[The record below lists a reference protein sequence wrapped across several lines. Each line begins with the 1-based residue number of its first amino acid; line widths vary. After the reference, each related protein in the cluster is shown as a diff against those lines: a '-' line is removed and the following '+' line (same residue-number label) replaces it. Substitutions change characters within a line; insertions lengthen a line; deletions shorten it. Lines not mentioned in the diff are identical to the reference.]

1 MSSARLLELD
11 PPAAAYPERAEF
23 NRSKT
28 GEDCA
33 IRAEEKSIRSDPP
46 APSKKGVPAF
56 PWTAKRVSPWYG
68 AGRHS
73 RPDPRGT
80 DRHRARAGAGI
91 GRGRRR
97 GASDSVLGFAAPAGV
112 FAGAFGRDQVPRS
125 VDEAVRWLKTHF
137 HQFLDNPLLDEV
149 EDRGAA
155 VRRSLDHWLD
165 TVAESVVHGGPST
178 TAALRAIDA
187 VLDGKNLVWAAI
199 KGMASGL
206 SRTVQVALV
215 LLILLGLVLG
225 PVLLVIAL
233 LALLVA
239 GLVAAIRAA
248 TR

>member
-1 MSSARLLELD
+1 M
-11 PPAAAYPERAEF
+11 
-23 NRSKT
+23 
-28 GEDCA
+28 
-33 IRAEEKSIRSDPP
+33 
-46 APSKKGVPAF
+46 
-56 PWTAKRVSPWYG
+56 
-68 AGRHS
+68 
-73 RPDPRGT
+73 
-80 DRHRARAGAGI
+80 
-91 GRGRRR
+91 
-97 GASDSVLGFAAPAGV
+97 

-187 VLDGKNLVWAAI
+187 VLDRKNLVWAAI